1 MHELLKQELQLVLG
15 QTYFGSRFS
24 FGGQAK
30 DLVGSRLGS
39 RFGFAL
45 LISIVRDLAF
55 RSNLDVWWV
64 RGLEG

>member
-30 DLVGSRLGS
+30 EFG
-39 RFGFAL
+39 RFK
-45 LISIVRDLAF
+45 VRF
-55 RSNLDVWWV
+55 
-64 RGLEG
+64 

>member
-30 DLVGSRLGS
+30 DLVGSR
-39 RFGFAL
+39 FGFAL

-55 RSNLDVWWV
+55 RSKLDVWWV

>member
-30 DLVGSRLGS
+30 DLVHRFKVRFCPFDKYSP
-39 RFGFAL
+39 RFGF
-45 LISIVRDLAF
+45 
-55 RSNLDVWWV
+55 
-64 RGLEG
+64 